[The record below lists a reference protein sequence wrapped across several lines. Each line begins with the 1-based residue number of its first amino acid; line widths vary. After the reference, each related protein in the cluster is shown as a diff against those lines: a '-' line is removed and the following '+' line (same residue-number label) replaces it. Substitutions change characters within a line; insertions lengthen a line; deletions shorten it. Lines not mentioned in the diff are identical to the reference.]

1 MDRERALETAT
12 LDSEI
17 SMSIAATDETRDIL
31 RHRQLHQP
39 TFAGEISNP
48 AVIDG
53 RINELCCFGSEVP
66 KNFCQRHSRVNVEPV
81 IFLFATAFGLTTT
94 MQPLFLY
101 WARCIE
107 IFTYYKNFT
116 ALNVHNVSDLCA
128 HLSYENSTFYLDIV
142 EKDISTTKIFLQIAN
157 GVPTLLTVPIIGAW
171 SDGSGGRRRPL
182 LLSLF
187 GLFIYTLLQLGST
200 LSYKWIS
207 VYYALYAAEIFI
219 GFTGGIASL
228 FMASFAIVTDDCRH
242 QMLPGTSSVPLRIGI
257 ASALQ
262 SIGLVVGNLIASL
275 FAVSPMISVK
285 EHENGYIRAVAVAFV
300 VAFIAM
306 LYAFVCVR
314 ETHQNRP
321 LQLRGRASVSRR
333 TTRASYLSETPAG
346 TGSRSCRKC
355 IKSFIYDI
363 VEVLVEPRPGWTRF
377 CLNISICFFFVDILA
392 ADNQLLLL
400 LVKRYPFDWS
410 DTMFT
415 YFSLLKN
422 VALSL
427 GMILLPIVISKAS
440 CLGKDSLLIMVGVLA
455 SCVQSTLFSFANNST
470 LIFIAGGF
478 SFLAGAIAPAY
489 RSFLPRMVAKEET
502 ARLFTAFSIVLIF
515 CPTLS
520 AVLFNNTFNATMD
533 AWPGFAFLVGACFQ
547 MIVFIGQIVIH
558 RLMWPIWRNEHEERV
573 QRLETNDEDDELNEN
588 QQSPLAS
595 GIDATTS
602 TMSRSLSNTAIHS
615 ANNSP
620 ETSDDMNRP
629 LLV

>member
-1 MDRERALETAT
+1 MKKGIKPHHSCFTYSRTAFKEFLVRLERESLLLTKASMLGTVCVRFGDVQLTKRTMDRERALETAT

-392 ADNQLLLL
+392 A
-400 LVKRYPFDWS
+400 
-410 DTMFT
+410 
-415 YFSLLKN
+415 
-422 VALSL
+422 
-427 GMILLPIVISKAS
+427 
-440 CLGKDSLLIMVGVLA
+440 
-455 SCVQSTLFSFANNST
+455 
-470 LIFIAGGF
+470 AGGF

-558 RLMWPIWRNEHEERV
+558 RVMWPIWRNEHEERV

>member
-1 MDRERALETAT
+1 ML
-12 LDSEI
+12 I
-17 SMSIAATDETRDIL
+17 KFPP

-39 TFAGEISNP
+39 TFARETSDP
-48 AVIDG
+48 AVND
-53 RINELCCFGSEVP
+53 ESCCFGSNKP
-66 KNFCQRHSRVNVEPV
+66 KNLCQRVNVEPV
-81 IFLFATAFGLTTT
+81 IFLFAIAFGLITTV
-94 MQPLFLY
+94 QPLFLY

-107 IFTYYKNFT
+107 IFTHYKNFT
-116 ALNVHNVSDLCA
+116 ALSVHNVSDLCA
-128 HLSYENSTFYLDIV
+128 HLSYENNTVYEDIV

-200 LSYKWIS
+200 LSYKWIG
-207 VYYALYAAEIFI
+207 VYHVLYVAEIFI

-228 FMASFAIVTDDCRH
+228 FMTSFAIVTDDCRH
-242 QMLPGTSSVPLRIGI
+242 EMLPGMSSVPLRIGI
-257 ASALQ
+257 TSALQ
-262 SIGLVVGNLIASL
+262 SVGLVVGNLIASF
-275 FAVSPMISVK
+275 FAVSPLISVR
-285 EHENGYIRAVAVAFV
+285 EHENGYIRAVAVEFV
-300 VAFIAM
+300 LAFIAM
-306 LYAFVCVR
+306 FYAFVCVR
-314 ETHQNRP
+314 ETHRNLPPQF
-321 LQLRGRASVSRR
+321 RGRESVSHQ
-333 TTRASYLSETPAG
+333 TICASSLGETPAG
-346 TGSRSCRKC
+346 TGSRSCRKFM
-355 IKSFIYDI
+355 KSFVYDI

-377 CLNISICFFFVDILA
+377 CLNISICFFFVDLLA

-422 VALSL
+422 VASSL
-427 GMILLPIVISKAS
+427 GMILFPIVISKTS

-455 SCVQSTLFSFANNST
+455 SCVQSTLFSFANNSA

-515 CPTLS
+515 CPILS

-533 AWPGFAFLVGACFQ
+533 AWPGFAFLVGASFQ

-558 RLMWPIWRNEHEERV
+558 RLMWPMWSSEHEQRV
-573 QRLETNDEDDELNEN
+573 QRLETNEADDELSDG
-588 QQSPLAS
+588 QQSPVAS
-595 GIDATTS
+595 DIDATTS
-602 TMSRSLSNTAIHS
+602 TVSRSLSNVSIHC

-620 ETSDDMNRP
+620 ETSDDMNRR